1 MTDSLKVYD
10 ILKDAQIPDS
20 QARAITQAIRESDA
34 AVVLDIR
41 AVLTERFDLVDKRF
55 DLMDQKFDLLERRM
69 DERFAQVY
77 DRMDRLT
84 DWANER
90 FATKTDLANL
100 KAELMRWMFTFWVG
114 QLAATV
120 AIVKLWR

>member
-10 ILKDAQIPDS
+10 ILKEAHIPDG

-41 AVLTERFDLVDKRF
+41 TVLTERFDL
-55 DLMDQKFDLLERRM
+55 LERRI
-69 DERFAQVY
+69 D
-77 DRMDRLT
+77 
-84 DWANER
+84 ER
-90 FATKTDLANL
+90 FATKVDLAEL
-100 KAELMRWMFTFWVG
+100 KSELMRWMFTFWVG